1 MKKYED
7 AIREYLTERG
17 WEDLRPGDLA
27 KSISIESAELL
38 EIFQWSNQTAS
49 EVRADTDKLELI
61 KKELADVMLYCLDM
75 SVVLGLDTGEIVLS
89 KLEKVKQKY
98 PAELFI
104 DRDKSKDSGTED
116 IYWQIKKEYRA
127 KGE

>member
-49 EVRADTDKLELI
+49 EVQADTDKLELI